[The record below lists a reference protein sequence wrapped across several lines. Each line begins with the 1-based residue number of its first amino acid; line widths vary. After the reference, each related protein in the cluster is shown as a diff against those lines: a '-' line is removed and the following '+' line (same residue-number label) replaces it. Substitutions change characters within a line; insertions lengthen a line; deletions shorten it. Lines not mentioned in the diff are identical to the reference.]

1 MRYDEWQAGV
11 PDEIKGDSLWKLEVY
26 RLALFSS
33 DIGWQDAVVLSK
45 DPLTRGLA
53 DQLYRAICSISANI
67 AEGYSRSTGKD
78 RARFFEYS
86 LGSARE
92 ARDWYYKSR
101 HTLKEEVVKHRLN
114 LLMQIIK
121 ILSVL
126 TPHQRQKG
134 IREEQAAYET
144 SPQPSDYSLDSEIPL
159 P

>member
-26 RLALFSS
+26 RLGLFIA
-33 DIGWQDAVVLSK
+33 DIAWQDALRLERL
-45 DPLTRGLA
+45 PITRGLA
-53 DQLYRAICSISANI
+53 DQLYRAVCSISANI

-78 RARFFEYS
+78 RARFLEYS

-101 HTLKEEVVKHRLN
+101 HTLREEVINHRIG
-114 LLMQIIK
+114 LLTQIIK

-134 IREEQAAYET
+134 IRDEQADYEAV
-144 SPQPSDYSLDSEIPL
+144 P
-159 P
+159 